1 MSHFKEFFQ
10 QPQIKSAI
18 NSAVLQKVVAYR
30 DAEKAKAAK
39 QAESAISKIADKPIS
54 AKQAALPKK
63 KAPDGDRFVSKAAK
77 SNRSK
82 QPPKT
87 YILESY
93 DHFSRPEP
101 LTKRYIDKANA
112 SNELV
117 VKRILGTLL
126 EEKNFIRAKID
137 KIRVAPGLADRLAEF
152 KLLFEGHDVELL
164 EAI

>member
-1 MSHFKEFFQ
+1 MPFKEFFE
-10 QPQIKSAI
+10 QPDIKSAI
-18 NSAVLQKVVAYR
+18 NSAVLQKVEAYR
-30 DAEKAKAAK
+30 DAEKAEAAK
-39 QAESAISKIADKPIS
+39 EAATIAKAKPIS
-54 AKQAALPKK
+54 AKQAGLAKK
-63 KAPDGDRFVSKAAK
+63 QAPDGDRFVGVAKAKGKA
-77 SNRSK
+77 K

-112 SNELV
+112 SNQIV
-117 VKRILGTLL
+117 VKRSLGSLL
-126 EEKNFIRAKID
+126 DDRSFIRSKID

-152 KLLFEGHDVELL
+152 KLLFEGYDVELL

>member
-1 MSHFKEFFQ
+1 MSNSFASFFE
-10 QPQIKSAI
+10 QPKIKHQI
-18 NSAVLQKVVAYR
+18 R
-30 DAEKAKAAK
+30 DAVINKLSGHHAKQREEAAKEAATIAKA
-39 QAESAISKIADKPIS
+39 KPIS